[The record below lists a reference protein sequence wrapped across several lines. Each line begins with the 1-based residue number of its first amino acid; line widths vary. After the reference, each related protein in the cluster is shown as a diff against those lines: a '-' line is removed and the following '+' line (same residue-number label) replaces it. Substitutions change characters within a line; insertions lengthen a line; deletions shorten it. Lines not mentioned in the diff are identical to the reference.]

1 MMQRK
6 ESSAEEFM
14 DSVPKKLAVQKS
26 KEMLLEQNT
35 FSKILGKSEVVYARK
50 PDDQDTFIVRNLW
63 AEDFNAFG
71 VKGLDVAEN
80 VFYAIITLLSSNRQ
94 LLSGLKFDVGKKLD
108 GIIDSISEDKL
119 LKIEMINEKQVVRV
133 GEDIRVDFVRGEY
146 AQIGLMNL
154 KKNGKFYEIS
164 AGVYLFLSAIEK
176 LLRYLNKRF
185 NYFEDVKVYNV
196 KRVDN
201 DDFF

>member
-1 MMQRK
+1 
-6 ESSAEEFM
+6 
-14 DSVPKKLAVQKS
+14 
-26 KEMLLEQNT
+26 MLLEQNT
-35 FSKILGKSEVVYARK
+35 FSKSLGKSEVVYARN

-63 AEDFNAFG
+63 AEEFNAFG

-94 LLSGLKFDVGKKLD
+94 ILSGLKFDVGKKLE

-119 LKIEMINEKQVVRV
+119 LKIEMIKEKQVVKV
-133 GEDIRVDFVRGEY
+133 GEDVRVDFMRGEY
-146 AQIGLMNL
+146 PQIGLMNL
-154 KKNGKFYEIS
+154 KKNGKFYEVS
-164 AGVYLFLSAIEK
+164 AGVYLFFSTIEK

-185 NYFEDVKVYNV
+185 NYFEDVNIKC
-196 KRVDN
+196 VDN